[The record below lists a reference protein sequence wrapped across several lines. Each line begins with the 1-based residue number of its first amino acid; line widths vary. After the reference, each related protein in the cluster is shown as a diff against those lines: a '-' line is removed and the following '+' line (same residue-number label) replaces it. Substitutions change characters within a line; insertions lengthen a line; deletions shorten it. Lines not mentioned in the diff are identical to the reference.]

1 MSGKISDPLVRNVQR
16 FSTSLAVFCYIFLL
30 APIVIVVPIAFG
42 TAGEMNFPPREWSL
56 DLFRIFFSR
65 SDWTAPFFQ
74 SFKIAIITTVIV
86 LVLGCPASYALT
98 RFQLRGKSI
107 VAGLFLGS
115 LVVPTVV
122 TGLALYLYFSY
133 LRLNGTLAAL
143 IFGHIVCTLPYV
155 IVVIA
160 AGVQKLDANL
170 EFGAQLM
177 GAGKTTMFVTV
188 VLPQLV
194 PSLIAASLFAFLISF
209 DEVVISWFLAGSSTM
224 TLPVKMYSSIRWE
237 ISPLIAAV
245 STVLTLIS
253 LIVCVIT
260 AFFNKADVKGER

>member
-1 MSGKISDPLVRNVQR
+1 MAQKIEDPLADNGRR
-16 FSTSLAVFCYIFLL
+16 FSTFLAVLCYIFLL

-42 TAGEMNFPPREWSL
+42 SVAEMNFPPREWSL

-65 SDWTAPFFQ
+65 ADWTGPLFQ

-86 LVLGCPASYALT
+86 LIIGCPASYALT
-98 RFQLRGKSI
+98 RFHFRGKSI
-107 VAGLFLGS
+107 IAGLFLGS

-160 AGVQKLDANL
+160 AGVKKLDANL

-177 GAGKTTMFVTV
+177 GANKTVMFVTV
-188 VLPQLV
+188 VLPQLI
-194 PSLIAASLFAFLISF
+194 PSLIAAALFAFLISF
-209 DEVVISWFLAGSSTM
+209 DEVVISWFLAGSTTM

-237 ISPLIAAV
+237 ISPIIAAV

-253 LIVCVIT
+253 LIVCIMT
-260 AFFNKADVKGER
+260 AFLNKADVRGKE